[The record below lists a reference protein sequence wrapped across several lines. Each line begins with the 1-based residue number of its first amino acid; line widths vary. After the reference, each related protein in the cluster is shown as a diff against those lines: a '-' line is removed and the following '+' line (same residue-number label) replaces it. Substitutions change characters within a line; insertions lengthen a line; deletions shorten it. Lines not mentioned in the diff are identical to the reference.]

1 MKGPMSL
8 AKKAALGFLSFLLF
22 VSLAGF
28 GLAFTINRTVINP
41 NFIVSRL
48 DTLDA
53 SSLMAELLK
62 EQVPEEVMA
71 MVPMELIDEVLDD
84 VLTELEPW
92 LKEQIAG
99 AVYTVYDY
107 LWGRSR
113 SLSLVLD
120 VEPVKEDVKD
130 ELRQALLASP
140 PAGLEMI
147 PPTELGRLFDEFYVQ
162 VSGEIPSTLEINEST
177 LNELSPDVMP
187 ALIQARRYV
196 GYFRVAYWALV
207 AATALFIMGIIL
219 LDRRV
224 RGATRWIG
232 IPCLISGIVSYVG
245 TFFIKN
251 FVEGLIT
258 GVNLPVPLGSWL
270 VQLVSDS
277 LAPMRVYGIVLMAVG
292 VALLIV
298 SFVYRRRQYDYL
310 PE

>member
-1 MKGPMSL
+1 MSL
-8 AKKAALGFLSFLLF
+8 VRKAALGFLSFLLF

-28 GLAFTINRTVINP
+28 GLAFTVNRTVLNP
-41 NFIVSRL
+41 DFIVSRL

-53 SSLMAELLK
+53 SSVMAEVIT
-62 EQVPEEVMA
+62 EQVPEEVMV
-71 MVPMELIDEVLDD
+71 MVPAELIDEVLDA

-99 AVYTVYDY
+99 TIYTVYDY
-107 LWGRSR
+107 LWGRSQ
-113 SLSLVLD
+113 SLSLVFN
-120 VEPVKEDVKD
+120 VEPVKESVKD
-130 ELRQALLASP
+130 ELRQALLISP

-147 PPTELGRLFDEFYVQ
+147 PPAELGRLFDEFYAQ

-177 LNELSPDVMP
+177 LHELSPDIMP

-196 GYFRVAYWALV
+196 GYFQVAYWALV
-207 AATALFIMGIIL
+207 AAMALLIMGIIL

-232 IPCLISGIVSYVG
+232 IPCLISGIVTYVG
-245 TFFIKN
+245 TFVIRN
-251 FVEGLIT
+251 FAGGLIT
-258 GVNLPVPLGSWL
+258 QVSLPVPLGSWL
-270 VQLVSDS
+270 AQLVSDA

-298 SFVYRRRQYDYL
+298 SFVYRRHQYDYL
-310 PE
+310 PQ

>member
-1 MKGPMSL
+1 MSL
-8 AKKAALGFLSFLLF
+8 ARKAALGFLRFLLF

-28 GLAFTINRTVINP
+28 GLAFTINRTVLNP
-41 NFIVSRL
+41 DFIVSRL
-48 DTLDA
+48 DTLDT
-53 SSLMAELLK
+53 SSLVAEVLK

-71 MVPMELIDEVLDD
+71 MVPAELIDEVLDD

-99 AVYTVYDY
+99 TVYTVYDY
-107 LWGRSR
+107 LWGRSQ
-113 SLSLVLD
+113 SLSLVVD
-120 VEPVKEDVKD
+120 VAPVKEEVRDK
-130 ELRQALLASP
+130 LRQSLLASP

-147 PPTELGRLFDEFYVQ
+147 PPTELGRLFDEFYEQ

-177 LNELSPDVMP
+177 LNELSPDIMP

-196 GYFRVAYWALV
+196 GYFQVAYWALV

-232 IPCLISGIVSYVG
+232 IPCLISGIVTYVG
-245 TFFIKN
+245 TFFIRN
-251 FVEGLIT
+251 FAEGMMT
-258 GVNLPVPLGSWL
+258 QVSLPAPLGSWL
-270 VQLVSDS
+270 AQLVSDS
-277 LAPMRVYGIVLMAVG
+277 LAPMRVYGIVLMVVG

-298 SFVYRRRQYDYL
+298 SVVYRRHRYDYL

>member
-1 MKGPMSL
+1 MSL
-8 AKKAALGFLSFLLF
+8 ARKVALGFLSFLLF
-22 VSLAGF
+22 VSLSGF
-28 GLAFTINRTVINP
+28 VLAFTINRTVLNP
-41 NFIVSRL
+41 DFIVSRL
-48 DTLDA
+48 DTLDV
-53 SSLMAELLK
+53 SSLAAEVLK

-71 MVPMELIDEVLDD
+71 MVPAELIDEVLDD

-92 LKEQIAG
+92 LKEQIG
-99 AVYTVYDY
+99 GVVDTVYDY
-107 LWGRSR
+107 LWGRSQ
-113 SLSLVLD
+113 SLSLVVD
-120 VEPVKEDVKD
+120 TEPVKEDVRDK
-130 ELRQALLASP
+130 LRQALLASP

-147 PPTELGRLFDEFYVQ
+147 PPAELGRLFDDFYAQ

-177 LNELSPDVMP
+177 LNELSPDIMP

-207 AATALFIMGIIL
+207 AATALLIMGIIL

-232 IPCLISGIVSYVG
+232 VPCLISGIVTYVG
-245 TFFIKN
+245 TFFIRN
-251 FVEGLIT
+251 FAEGLMAQID
-258 GVNLPVPLGSWL
+258 LPAPLGNWQA
-270 VQLVSDS
+270 QLVSEA

-298 SFVYRRRQYDYL
+298 SFVYKRRHYDYL